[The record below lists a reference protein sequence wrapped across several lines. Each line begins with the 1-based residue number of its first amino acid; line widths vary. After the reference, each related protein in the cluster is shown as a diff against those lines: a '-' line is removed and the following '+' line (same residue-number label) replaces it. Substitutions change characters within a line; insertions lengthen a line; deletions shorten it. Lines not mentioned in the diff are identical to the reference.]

1 MNQIVLLALIQALTQ
16 EVNLLE
22 QELAQLQNP
31 VAVTSTYTPPP
42 LDIAPNIGA
51 GTGTDNQTQI
61 QTNIQ
66 TTMPATQTISVSF
79 NATDTVGYVTVANT
93 SNVAVRI
100 KSLDVDGIFNG
111 ITIGKD
117 YNEGMNYAPS
127 FKDNMGHTFEVLA
140 CNGLGSEGLAIL
152 PGTGGVDPCL
162 RKDANLARN
171 ELQPGET
178 AILQYTGSP
187 TGVTYQATSIVEVA
201 TGNDVQF

>member
-31 VAVTSTYTPPP
+31 IAVTSTYTPPP
-42 LDIAPNIGA
+42 LDIVSNIGA
-51 GTGTDNQTQI
+51 GTGRDNQT

-79 NATDTVGYVTVANT
+79 NATGTVGYVTVANT

-100 KSLDVDGIFNG
+100 KNLDVDGTFNG

-117 YNEGMNYAPS
+117 YNRS
-127 FKDNMGHTFEVLA
+127 
-140 CNGLGSEGLAIL
+140 
-152 PGTGGVDPCL
+152 
-162 RKDANLARN
+162 
-171 ELQPGET
+171 
-178 AILQYTGSP
+178 
-187 TGVTYQATSIVEVA
+187 
-201 TGNDVQF
+201 